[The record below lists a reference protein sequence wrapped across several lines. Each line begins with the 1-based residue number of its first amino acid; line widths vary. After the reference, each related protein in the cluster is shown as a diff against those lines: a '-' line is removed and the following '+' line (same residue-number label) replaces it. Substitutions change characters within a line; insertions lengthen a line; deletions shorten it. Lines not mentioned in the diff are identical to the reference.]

1 MSKIVF
7 FCIPAQGH
15 TNPTLGVVQTL
26 IKEGHE
32 VYYYSYEMMREKI
45 EATGATFVACDQ
57 YDSQVHL
64 SKEDGA
70 RLGKDLAFSTDLI
83 VDLTLELDDA
93 IVQDMKKLNPDVVV
107 ADSMAFWG
115 KLIAKKL
122 GIPFVSSTTTFAFNQ
137 YSAKVMKSEGP
148 GFFSILRSMP
158 KINKSLKRLRSKGYE
173 VKSVLDIIANDN
185 NTKTIVY
192 TSPMFQPYSE
202 TFSESYVFVGPIP
215 RKVTESLEKTDQKT
229 VYISL
234 GTVDNNHPD
243 FYEKCFAA
251 VKDQP
256 YRVVMSVGEDTDI
269 TGLEI
274 PSNCIV
280 EKMVDQMAV
289 LEQADVFITHCGMN
303 SVSEGLYYGVPLIL
317 FPQTP
322 EQQGVANRVQ
332 ELKAGVFLSDISVE
346 GIRNRIDEAIHD
358 KEIKENALKIQQSFK
373 ECGGAKA
380 AADFILKQVEH

>member
-358 KEIKENALKIQQSFK
+358 EVMKENARKIQQSFK